1 MAGLQTTLSFQDVTD
16 VLVRRMEAMATY
28 INRQI
33 ENSST
38 HDVDVIDSLLFRLEQ
53 LHRQVTRM
61 ADSGFACESFVQV
74 IRQTLIRLRTCDTDV
89 QGYQAGFTLSGERG
103 RPRYC
108 ISREQLSYL
117 VEERFN
123 REEIAKILGVSVS
136 TVQRRLNECGLSIR
150 AT

>member
-16 VLVRRMEAMATY
+16 VLVRRMEAMVTY

-74 IRQTLIRLRTCDTDV
+74 IR
-89 QGYQAGFTLSGERG
+89 
-103 RPRYC
+103 
-108 ISREQLSYL
+108 
-117 VEERFN
+117 
-123 REEIAKILGVSVS
+123 
-136 TVQRRLNECGLSIR
+136 
-150 AT
+150 